1 MSTVA
6 VTGAAGYLGRLVLE
20 RLEREEIVGRVVGI
34 DIADPDFTTRNLEFY
49 RMDVRSPHIVQAI
62 DGCDAVVHLAAVRGD
77 PDDTRDVNVGGTR
90 SVADAA
96 ARAGVRKLVF
106 TSTIE
111 VYGAHPDN
119 DFPLTESSP
128 VRPNHQSA
136 YASSK
141 AEAETVVSYFAEAH
155 PDVIV
160 TTLRLA
166 WVCGPTLPTRSA
178 SVIDTRVR
186 LAIKG
191 YDPPLQALHE
201 ADAADAIAFAVAN
214 DLPGPFNVA
223 PEDSVDDPGA
233 VLAQRKVTLEVD
245 RAKRILDRTAR
256 LGLSIPAAEIA
267 ALMYPQVMSPERLR
281 ASGFVPRHS
290 TEEALRAAAEAR
302 RDWIAVGKVRFR
314 PKRVALIG
322 GTLGAVL
329 LGGAMNKR
337 RARRAKALGNGSED

>member
-6 VTGAAGYLGRLVLE
+6 VTGAAGYLGRLVLQ
-20 RLEREEIVGRVVGI
+20 RLEHDPQIGRVVGI
-34 DIADPDFTTRNLEFY
+34 DVADPDFTTRNLEFY
-49 RMDVRSPHIVQAI
+49 RMDVRSPHIIQAI
-62 DGCDAVVHLAAVRGD
+62 ESCDAVVHLAAVRGD
-77 PDDTRDVNVGGTR
+77 PDETRDVNVGGTR

-96 ARAGVRKLVF
+96 TRAGVRKLVF

-119 DFPLTESSP
+119 DFPLTEESA

-141 AEAETVVSYFAEAH
+141 AEAETVVSYYAEAH
-155 PDVIV
+155 PGVVV

-201 ADAADAIAFAVAN
+201 DDAADAIAFAVAN
-214 DLPGPFNVA
+214 DAGGVFNVA
-223 PEDSVDDPGA
+223 PDDVVEQPASVLG
-233 VLAQRKVTLEVD
+233 QRTVTLEVD
-245 RAKRILDRTAR
+245 RARRLLDRTAR
-256 LGLSIPAAEIA
+256 LGLSVPAAEIS
-267 ALMYPQVMSPERLR
+267 ALMYPQVMSGERLR
-281 ASGFVPRHS
+281 DVGFVPRHS

-329 LGGAMNKR
+329 LGGAVNKR
-337 RARRAKALGNGSED
+337 RARRAKA